1 MFSDLTSEEFTQMFL
16 GDNGSEEVYPEGEVR
31 HVE

>member
-16 GDNGSEEVYPEGEVR
+16 GDNGSEEVYGEER